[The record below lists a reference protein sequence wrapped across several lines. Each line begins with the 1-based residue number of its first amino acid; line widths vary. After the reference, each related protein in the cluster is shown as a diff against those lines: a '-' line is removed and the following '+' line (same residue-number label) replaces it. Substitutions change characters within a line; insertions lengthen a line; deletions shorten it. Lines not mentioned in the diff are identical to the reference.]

1 MISMSQ
7 ACSIRQLKKR
17 GDTAAE
23 IARKA
28 GACRNTVRNCLA
40 EDDLSPRMPAVG
52 GRARI
57 LDPHRPLTVSRLE
70 DDRREWRSGATPRIA
85 SGRA

>member
-1 MISMSQ
+1 MIGMSQ

-17 GDTAAE
+17 GDTVAE
-23 IARKA
+23 IARKV

-40 EDDLSPRMPAVG
+40 EGDLSPRMPAVR
-52 GRARI
+52 GRARM
-57 LDPHRPLTVSRLE
+57 LDPHRPLIVSWLE

-85 SGRA
+85 SGCA